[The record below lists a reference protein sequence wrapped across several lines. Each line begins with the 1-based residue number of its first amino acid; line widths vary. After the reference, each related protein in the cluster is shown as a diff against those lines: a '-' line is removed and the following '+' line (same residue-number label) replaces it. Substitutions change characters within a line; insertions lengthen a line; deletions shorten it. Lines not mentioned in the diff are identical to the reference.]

1 MYIYRLSHGCEEEN
15 NEKRKKIE
23 IVQGTSKDL
32 NISEVK
38 DNLTF
43 EKPEENK
50 KENIIIPEN
59 QEEN

>member
-1 MYIYRLSHGCEEEN
+1 MKKNIGGDFMFEEHED
-15 NEKRKKIE
+15 EKKKKIE
-23 IVQGTSKDL
+23 IVQGNSKDL

-59 QEEN
+59 QDS

>member
-1 MYIYRLSHGCEEEN
+1 MYEEEN

-50 KENIIIPEN
+50 KGNIIIPEN

>member
-1 MYIYRLSHGCEEEN
+1 MYEEEN

-23 IVQGTSKDL
+23 IIQGTSKDL

>member
-1 MYIYRLSHGCEEEN
+1 MYEEEN

>member
-1 MYIYRLSHGCEEEN
+1 MFEEHED
-15 NEKRKKIE
+15 EKKKKIE
-23 IVQGTSKDL
+23 IVQGNSKDL

-59 QEEN
+59 QDS

>member
-1 MYIYRLSHGCEEEN
+1 MFEEHKD
-15 NEKRKKIE
+15 EKKKKIE
-23 IVQGTSKDL
+23 IVQGNSKDL

-59 QEEN
+59 QDS

>member
-1 MYIYRLSHGCEEEN
+1 MYEEEN

-23 IVQGTSKDL
+23 GTSKDL

>member
-1 MYIYRLSHGCEEEN
+1 MYEEEN

-50 KENIIIPEN
+50 KENIIIPQN